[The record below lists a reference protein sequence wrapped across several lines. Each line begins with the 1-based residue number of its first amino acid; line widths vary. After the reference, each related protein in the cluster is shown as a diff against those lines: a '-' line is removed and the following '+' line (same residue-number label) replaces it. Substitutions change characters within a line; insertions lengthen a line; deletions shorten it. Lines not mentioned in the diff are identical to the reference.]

1 MILKTKII
9 CKFFFYNDHRLCMF
23 RRTYGRTR
31 IEPKKKKNIY
41 ISRVPRKKNNDY
53 RVSKKEKSLLQ
64 LSDK

>member
-41 ISRVPRKKNNDY
+41 ILVEFREKKIMTIESQKKKNHCYN
-53 RVSKKEKSLLQ
+53 
-64 LSDK
+64 